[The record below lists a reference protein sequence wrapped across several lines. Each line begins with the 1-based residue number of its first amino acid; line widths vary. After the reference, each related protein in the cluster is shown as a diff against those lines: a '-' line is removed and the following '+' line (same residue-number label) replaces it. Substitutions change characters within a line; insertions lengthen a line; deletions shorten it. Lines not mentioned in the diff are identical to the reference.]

1 MRRFLLVLQCG
12 GVAVSDGLTAR
23 VSRLKQAF
31 ERFRTASLPREA
43 RAFGLKRQRFYN
55 LIGLIATL
63 CLLVLVAATATV
75 LMSENRAAAERA
87 LGAQNV
93 PTNIMRVM
101 NLLQRA
107 ESSQRGFLLT
117 GDLEYLALYDDSKT
131 RLMAAGANLR
141 ASVSENAPLQP
152 DYARLEGL
160 IGDRIAEMDEVLK
173 LFRAG
178 EPEQALALVRSAKS
192 KNHMDRVREIVSGMW
207 QESQRQSA
215 AWVDEWQAN
224 SNWLFGVQ
232 IGAAILVLLVSAIG
246 GWGAIRYLQALESS
260 ERELRLANESLEDR
274 VKARTADLE
283 EVNEEVQ
290 KFAYII
296 SHDLRSPL
304 VNIMGFSSELSEIR
318 AEIAARDSDDPAST
332 DTQPRSSAEIDRDF
346 AEALTF
352 IQQSANKM
360 DRLIATILK
369 LARSGQREFR
379 NENLPMSAILKSIA
393 SASKHRANELGA
405 EIVVEDVPPV
415 VGDRLAVEQ
424 IFSNLLD
431 NALKYLSDDR
441 PGRIFIRGRRQGG
454 KVVYEV
460 EDNGRGI
467 AEHDMGRIFELFR
480 RGGKQDTPGYG
491 IGLAHLRI
499 LVRRLGGKITCRS
512 ELGKGSTFT
521 VTLPRNGQLDKG

>member
-1 MRRFLLVLQCG
+1 MVPLSLFLQAIRRFG
-12 GVAVSDGLTAR
+12 AR
-23 VSRLKQAF
+23 YAPGS
-31 ERFRTASLPREA
+31 E
-43 RAFGLKRQRFYN
+43 RAFGLRRRRFTN
-55 LIGLIATL
+55 LVGLIATL
-63 CLLVLVAATATV
+63 GLLVLVAATAAV
-75 LMSENRAAAERA
+75 LISQNRDAAARA
-87 LGAQNV
+87 LEAQNV

-117 GDLEYLALYDDSKT
+117 EDPEYLALYEDSKT
-131 RLMAAGANLR
+131 RLMAATANLR
-141 ASVSENAPLQP
+141 GSITANTVLQP
-152 DYARLEGL
+152 EYVKLEAS
-160 IGDRIAEMDEVLK
+160 IDARIAEMEEVLT
-173 LFRAG
+173 LFRTG
-178 EPEQALALVRSAKS
+178 EPDRALALVRTAVGKG
-192 KNHMDRVREIVSGMW
+192 HMDRIRDIVGGMW
-207 QESQRQSA
+207 QESQRQSS
-215 AWVDEWQAN
+215 AWVEEWQAN

-232 IGAAILVLLVSAIG
+232 IGAAILVLLVSAVAAL
-246 GWGAIRYLQALESS
+246 GAIRYLQALEKS
-260 ERELRLANESLEDR
+260 EQELRLANESLEDR
-274 VKARTADLE
+274 VRARTADLE

-304 VNIMGFSSELSEIR
+304 VNVMGFCSELSEIR
-318 AEIAARDSDDPAST
+318 AEIAARDSGDPAST

-360 DRLIATILK
+360 DRLINAILK

-379 NENLPMSAILKSIA
+379 NEKLPMASILKDIV
-393 SASKHRANELGA
+393 SASKHRANELQA

-415 VGDRLAVEQ
+415 VADRLAIEQ
-424 IFSNLLD
+424 IFGNLLD
-431 NALKYLSDDR
+431 NALKYLSSDR
-441 PGRIFIRGRRQGG
+441 PGRIVIRGRRDGA
-454 KVVYEV
+454 KVVYDV

-480 RGGKQDTPGYG
+480 RGGKQDTPGFG

-512 ELGKGSTFT
+512 ALGKGSTFT
-521 VTLPRNGQLDKG
+521 VTLPQNRLAE